1 MLAGGPSVLLLFTVI
16 LSLGN
21 LEKFF
26 FPSIIF
32 ILNGFLKPSTVCAPG
47 ATPKRE
53 TWGPWGRLRFVFH
66 KGQEKWHNPLFDSFL
81 SVYVQSRR
89 NGFTLPFNS
98 LESPSASALL
108 RFLIFLPTPLN
119 QSGVAD
125 CANGSEQGRQRTKS
139 HNIFPQWQLKKKKK
153 KDSIEMPSVIPS
165 PEVQWLSECH
175 CQCLWD
181 DPACFHSSK
190 PPLAQRWKAWRGGY
204 FKCSITAPSEGCQE
218 GKKSAKVPAYVLCVS
233 PRKKKKTCK
242 VEDPF
247 LRNRFVC
254 IDVGIGRLLSAW
266 PSHTSSYLL
275 LCLMALHQNV

>member
-21 LEKFF
+21 LEKLF

-32 ILNGFLKPSTVCAPG
+32 IVNGFLKPSTVCAPG

-153 KDSIEMPSVIPS
+153 RFHRNAI
-165 PEVQWLSECH
+165 CH
-175 CQCLWD
+175 SLTWSAVAFWMSL
-181 DPACFHSSK
+181 PV
-190 PPLAQRWKAWRGGY
+190 PLR
-204 FKCSITAPSEGCQE
+204 
-218 GKKSAKVPAYVLCVS
+218 
-233 PRKKKKTCK
+233 
-242 VEDPF
+242 
-247 LRNRFVC
+247 
-254 IDVGIGRLLSAW
+254 W
-266 PSHTSSYLL
+266 PSLL
-275 LCLMALHQNV
+275 PFIKASVGAEMESLKRGIF